1 MRKRLGTSLAAGTLA
16 AALCLASPPAMA
28 AGTWTV
34 TGGPS
39 FTGTVSSGTTFTL
52 ADTTSGL
59 SFTCT
64 VVTATGTVTDQ
75 SGGANTAI
83 GHVTSITFKC
93 QGPLGSTATGTQ
105 KVGTVATIN
114 AISFN
119 GGVTT
124 LTITGV
130 DIVMTISSFIGAC
143 TAEIK
148 GIAGAKYTNSSHL
161 LQFTTAGDSLSV
173 TSASG
178 ACTGII
184 KVHDVIT
191 ISSGTG
197 GITLTGSPTGL
208 IQISQP

>member
-1 MRKRLGTSLAAGTLA
+1 MRKRLGAILAAGTLL
-16 AALCLASPPAMA
+16 AALCQASPPAMA

-34 TGGPS
+34 TGGPN
-39 FTGTVSSGTTFTL
+39 FTGTASSGTTFTIT
-52 ADTTSGL
+52 DTTSGA

-64 VVTATGTVTDQ
+64 VVTVTGTVIDQ
-75 SGGANTAI
+75 SGGANAI

-93 QGPLGSTATGTQ
+93 QGPLGSTATGTL
-105 KVGTVATIN
+105 KVGTTATIN
-114 AISFN
+114 ASTFS

-124 LTITGV
+124 LTFTGV
-130 DIVMTISSFIGAC
+130 DIVMTINSLIGTC

-148 GIAGAKYTNSSHL
+148 GTAGAKYTNSSHL

-197 GITLTGSPTGL
+197 GITLTGSPTSS